1 MIFFS
6 NHLTNILTFPK
17 KNLYFFHRLRG
28 TRRKSKRPLSL
39 LVNTYGG
46 AMVSTGS
53 LRCWLHV
60 KVNRLAF

>member
-1 MIFFS
+1 M
-6 NHLTNILTFPK
+6 
-17 KNLYFFHRLRG
+17 
-28 TRRKSKRPLSL
+28 SL

>member
-1 MIFFS
+1 VPLASHPVKHHSCLNTTAGFFVY
-6 NHLTNILTFPK
+6 T
-17 KNLYFFHRLRG
+17 G
-28 TRRKSKRPLSL
+28 
-39 LVNTYGG
+39 NTYGG